1 MISFLV
7 SCRLKRLSR
16 SITAHTFRHEDK
28 ALEDYKAAYDNL
40 YFDMLQYQQ
49 EHPNISYRRIY
60 DRFVDKEMHQA
71 LRKQLRWHCFLSTA
85 IICLLLAT
93 IGILAL
99 TPFLN
104 TFLHSIPVFH
114 L

>member
-1 MISFLV
+1 MDSFLV
-7 SCRLKRLSR
+7 SGKLKRLSR

-28 ALEDYKAAYDNL
+28 AREDYETAYNNL

-49 EHPNISYRRIY
+49 EHPNISYRKIY
-60 DRFVDKEMHQA
+60 EHFVDEEMHRA
-71 LRKQLRWHCFLSTA
+71 LRKQLRWRCFLGAA
-85 IICLLLAT
+85 IICILLVA

-99 TPFLN
+99 RPLLN
-104 TFLHSIPVFH
+104 ILNQNIPISY